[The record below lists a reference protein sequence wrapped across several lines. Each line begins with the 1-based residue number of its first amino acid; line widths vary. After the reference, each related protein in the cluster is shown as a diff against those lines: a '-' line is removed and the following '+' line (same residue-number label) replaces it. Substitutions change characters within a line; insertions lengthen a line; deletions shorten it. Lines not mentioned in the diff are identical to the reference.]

1 MIDTILLNILSM
13 VFGWIIFIFLAFI
26 FLTIFI
32 MKVESSKL
40 YSIYLAVVSFVSI
53 VAVAITLWVVL
64 TSVGKYLIIS
74 DEEYLQYRES
84 YKLEACKN
92 PTYATTEALKVDG
105 TMPAVATPKSP
116 TDEEIQKCE
125 AKVRSEVHFS
135 RAYDL
140 KEMFITAFAWFVV
153 FLILFAF
160 HYPKFLKVRKE
171 TN

>member
-1 MIDTILLNILSM
+1 MIFL
-13 VFGWIIFIFLAFI
+13 WIILVILAFI
-26 FLTIFI
+26 FLIIFI

-64 TSVGKYLIIS
+64 TSVWKYFIIS
-74 DEEYLQYRES
+74 DEEYLQFRES

-92 PTYATTEALKVDG
+92 PIY
-105 TMPAVATPKSP
+105 PAVDEKGMTQPSTTVTPKSP
-116 TDEEIQKCE
+116 TEEEIKTCE
-125 AKVRSEVHFS
+125 IKVRADVHFS

-140 KEMFITAFAWFVV
+140 KEMFITSFAWFIV
-153 FLILFAF
+153 FLMLFAF
-160 HYPKFLKVRKE
+160 HYPKFLKVKKE